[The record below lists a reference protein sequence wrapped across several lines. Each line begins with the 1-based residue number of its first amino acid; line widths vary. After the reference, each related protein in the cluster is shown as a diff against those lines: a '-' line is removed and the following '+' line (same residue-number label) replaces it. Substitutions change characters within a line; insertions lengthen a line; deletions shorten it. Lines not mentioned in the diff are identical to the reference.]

1 MHQVIVWDNQGT
13 RSEVSV
19 PHLAAA
25 LTRAKAYRTMDNR
38 TVDDISQRNM
48 RPVHAQHVHNSA
60 TCVTQKRSWLFK
72 FMAARAACL
81 VRGSSTSSALSCIM
95 DHG

>member
-38 TVDDISQRNM
+38 TVKVADAHGSTHHWSRSL
-48 RPVHAQHVHNSA
+48 R
-60 TCVTQKRSWLFK
+60 VTKNHWT
-72 FMAARAACL
+72 ARAVADIAC
-81 VRGSSTSSALSCIM
+81 
-95 DHG
+95 D